1 MSTWIVDIDE
11 TLALRGERGPYDW
24 DRVGEDQ
31 PNTPTIEIVQ
41 ALAAAGHEI
50 IVVSGRMECCRPQ
63 TLQWLVDHK
72 VPFSQLSQ
80 LYMRPDGVRQKD
92 AVVKSA
98 FLSSIVYLLQ
108 IQEKPIKLRVL
119 DDRDQCVQMWRDQ
132 GIFCAQV
139 APGNF

>member
-1 MSTWIVDIDE
+1 MSTWIVDIDG

-24 DRVGEDQ
+24 DHVGEDQ

-50 IVVSGRMECCRPQ
+50 IVVSGRMECCR
-63 TLQWLVDHK
+63 TETIQWLADHK
-72 VPFSQLSQ
+72 VPFSQL
-80 LYMRPDGVRQKD
+80 YMRPDGIRQKD
-92 AVVKSA
+92 AAVKNA
-98 FLSSIVYLLQ
+98 FLNSIVHLLQ
-108 IQEKPIKLRVL
+108 LQEKPIKLRVL